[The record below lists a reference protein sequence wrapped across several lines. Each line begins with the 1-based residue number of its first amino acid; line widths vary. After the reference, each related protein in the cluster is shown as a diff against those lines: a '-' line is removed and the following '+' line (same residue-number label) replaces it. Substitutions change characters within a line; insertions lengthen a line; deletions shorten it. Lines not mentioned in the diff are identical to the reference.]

1 MRGSRRSSTKTRW
14 ERGEHEDIPP
24 PSSLLTLAV
33 LPFLQA
39 EKANVR
45 VKQLKHQLEE
55 AEEEAQRVAA
65 GRRKLQRELE
75 EASEANDT
83 LSREVASLRS
93 KLRYE
98 SEETLHDTENVNQL
112 MTTSEIFYKR
122 MHETICDFEFPFP
135 LYFLLHTCPQT
146 PLSCSFPWNILLSLN
161 LLLFTPAST
170 VQRLCENRELL
181 LLPVLSLTLFFLLLF
196 VLLMRPWVFPGEV
209 VTPGSAAPALGA
221 AAAAAAAVS
230 EA

>member
-1 MRGSRRSSTKTRW
+1 M
-14 ERGEHEDIPP
+14 
-24 PSSLLTLAV
+24 
-33 LPFLQA
+33 
-39 EKANVR
+39 R

-65 GRRKLQRELE
+65 GRRKLHRELE

-93 KLRYE
+93 KLRYD
-98 SEETLHDTENVNQL
+98 SAETLHDTENVKDFITKFE
-112 MTTSEIFYKR
+112 TTSEIFKNECMR
-122 MHETICDFEFPFP
+122 PFVTEFPFP

-161 LLLFTPAST
+161 LLQFTLSST
-170 VQRLCENRELL
+170 VQRLRENNFL
-181 LLPVLSLTLFFLLLF
+181 LLPVLFLTLLFLLLF
-196 VLLMRPWVFPGEV
+196 VPLMRPWVFPGEA
-209 VTPGSAAPALGA
+209 VTPGSAAPALEAAALA